1 MKRRTVHRVCTLCE
15 ATCGLAIAVEGRRVL
30 AIRGDTDDPFSRGH
44 MCAKAP
50 ALAEVHDDPDRLRR
64 PVKRTE
70 SGFVEVSWEEAF
82 ELAAGGLLAVREEG
96 GADAI
101 ALYRGNP
108 SIHDLGSTLYFIVL
122 QRALGTQNRFS
133 AGSLDTWPRYV
144 QVSSM
149 FGGMLHIPVPD
160 LDRTSHLV
168 VIGANPI
175 VSNGSMMTA
184 PDVRGR
190 LKALRARGGKLVVID
205 PRRTETADL
214 ADEHHFVRPG
224 ADAPLLLAMIQ
235 TLFDEGWVD
244 LGQCAE
250 FANGLDLVREC
261 VAHFPPE
268 RVESRCG
275 IDAETVRRLARE
287 LAEAESAVV
296 YGRMGTCC
304 QPFGTLACWAIDLL
318 NVLTGNLDRPGGAM
332 FARAAAPLDFAFA
345 QGSEGIRFGRH
356 QSRVGGYDEIFDEF
370 PVAALAEEIE
380 TEGDGQV
387 RALTTYCGNPV
398 ISAPDSDRLDAALDS
413 LDFMVS
419 IDFYVNETTRH
430 ADVILP
436 PPGPLENDTYD
447 LSLYNLAIRNV
458 AKWSP
463 AAFEVEA
470 GGLRI
475 WEIVLELAGRLMGLG
490 ELEAGQVDDLVLRQL
505 ATLALAGSPLADQLD
520 NVVETL
526 GKQPGPMRLLD
537 LLLRLGPYGEGF
549 GRTPEGLTLARVTE
563 HEHGLDLGPLEP
575 ALPAKLSTASRRI
588 ELAPPRILGD
598 LPRLEAWLE
607 KEPVAAFTLIGRRD
621 PRSMNSWLHNS
632 ERLLRGRERCTLQ
645 VHPDDARQLGLG
657 DGDAARL
664 RTETGELIAPVELS
678 DRLMRGV
685 VSLPH
690 GWGHDLPGVRL
701 GVASRQ
707 PGVNTNRLLA
717 ARDVDVP
724 SGASV
729 LNGVPVSVQA
739 VGSTS

>member
-1 MKRRTVHRVCTLCE
+1 MERRTVYRVCTLCE
-15 ATCGLAIAVEGRRVL
+15 ATCGLAVEVEGRRVL
-30 AIRGDTDDPFSRGH
+30 SIRGDTDDPFSRGH

-50 ALAEVHDDPDRLRR
+50 ALADVHDDPDRLRR
-64 PVKRTE
+64 PVERTD
-70 SGFVEVSWEEAF
+70 SGFVEVSWEEAMDRV
-82 ELAAGGLLAVREEG
+82 AQGLLGVRERG
-96 GADAI
+96 GPDAV

-108 SIHDLGSTLYFIVL
+108 SIHDLGSTLYYIVL
-122 QRALGTQNRFS
+122 QRALGTRNRFS

-168 VIGANPI
+168 VIGANPV
-175 VSNGSMMTA
+175 VSNGSLMTA

-224 ADAPLLLAMIQ
+224 ADAALLLAMIQ
-235 TLFDEGWVD
+235 TLFDEGRVE
-244 LGQCAE
+244 LGRCGE
-250 FANGLDLVREC
+250 FANGLDRVREC
-261 VAHFPPE
+261 VAPYTPE
-268 RVESRCG
+268 RVTSRCG
-275 IDAETVRRLARE
+275 IEAESIRRLALE
-287 LAEAESAVV
+287 LAAAESAAV

-318 NVLTGNLDRPGGAM
+318 NLLTDNLDRPGGAM
-332 FARAAAPLDFAFA
+332 FPRAAAPLDFAFQ
-345 QGSEGIRFGRH
+345 QGSEGVRFGRH
-356 QSRVGGYDEIFDEF
+356 QSRVGGHDEIFDEF
-370 PVAALAEEIE
+370 PMAALAEEIE
-380 TEGDGQV
+380 TRGEGRV
-387 RALTTYCGNPV
+387 RGLVTYCGNPV
-398 ISAPDSDRLDAALDS
+398 VSAPDSDRLAAALDS

-419 IDFYVNETTRH
+419 IDFYLNETTRH

-436 PPGPLENDTYD
+436 PAGPLENDTYD

-470 GGLRI
+470 GGLPI

-490 ELEAGQVDDLVLRQL
+490 ELETGQVDDLVLRQL
-505 ATLALAGSPLADQLD
+505 AALALAGSPLADRID
-520 NVVETL
+520 SVVEAL
-526 GKQPGPMRLLD
+526 GKEPGPRRLLD

-549 GRTPEGLTLARVTE
+549 GQRAEGLTLARVAE

-575 ALPAKLSTASRRI
+575 ALPAKLSTPSGRI
-588 ELAPPRILGD
+588 ELAPPRILDD
-598 LPRLEAWLE
+598 LPRLDAWLDE
-607 KEPVAAFTLIGRRD
+607 EPPAAFTLIGRRD

-645 VHPDDARQLGLG
+645 IHPDDAGRLGLC
-657 DGDAARL
+657 DGDSARL
-664 RTETGELIAPVELS
+664 RTEAGELTAPAELS

-690 GWGHDLPGVRL
+690 GWGHDLPGARL
-701 GVASRQ
+701 GVAARQ
-707 PGVNTNRLLA
+707 PGVNANRLLA
-717 ARDVDVP
+717 ARDVDAP

-729 LNGVPVSVQA
+729 LNGVPVTVEA
-739 VGSTS
+739 VRCTS